1 MGKNFITAVEART
14 LNTTTDK
21 LISHAFKCIKNE
33 AEYGYSEFIFDT
45 YRISIA
51 AFTNLYNE
59 LVRAGF
65 KLSFRYLD
73 DSGESVEFDDNL
85 AEGKVPVAIKICW

>member
-1 MGKNFITAVEART
+1 MGKNFITAAEART

-45 YRISIA
+45 YRISSV
-51 AFTNLYNE
+51 AFINLYNE
-59 LVRAGF
+59 LVKAGF
-65 KLSFRYLD
+65 KLSFNYPDYSEEPDTFQEDLI
-73 DSGESVEFDDNL
+73 
-85 AEGKVPVAIKICW
+85 EGKVPVAIKIVW